1 MVDIAIGR
9 EQPSGIER
17 NKKSL
22 ATELIISPSFS
33 LYVRKRTI
41 SSIYQGF
48 EEKFS
53 FLPQRSSVGVDNTR
67 RKSDRLGREERMR
80 KDSEPSPLS
89 YNRFQATRVYKSFGR
104 PPINL
109 GRPRLVRTCT
119 LLCPVPSTFSRPNS
133 RVPGRRNFPPSRQA
147 SGRRNKGSVGRETTS
162 SGRDIRAVLSP
173 RHQRIMIKKEEK
185 RRANFDHDGYDSWL
199 VSGGARGG
207 S

>member
-22 ATELIISPSFS
+22 ATELIISPSLS

-48 EEKFS
+48 EERFS

-133 RVPGRRNFPPSRQA
+133 RVPDDEISRQVGKPAVEGIKGA
-147 SGRRNKGSVGRETTS
+147 SEGKQLLLGEIFEPFYLHATRE
-162 SGRDIRAVLSP
+162 
-173 RHQRIMIKKEEK
+173 
-185 RRANFDHDGYDSWL
+185 
-199 VSGGARGG
+199 
-207 S
+207 

>member
-1 MVDIAIGR
+1 
-9 EQPSGIER
+9 
-17 NKKSL
+17 
-22 ATELIISPSFS
+22 
-33 LYVRKRTI
+33 
-41 SSIYQGF
+41 
-48 EEKFS
+48 
-53 FLPQRSSVGVDNTR
+53 
-67 RKSDRLGREERMR
+67 MR

-162 SGRDIRAVLSP
+162 SERDIRAVLSP

-185 RRANFDHDGYDSWL
+185 RRANFGHDGYDSWL

-207 S
+207 VENREPVQDTRAGFYDLLRDKLDSLTVTLVHYLSAQRR

>member
-1 MVDIAIGR
+1 
-9 EQPSGIER
+9 
-17 NKKSL
+17 
-22 ATELIISPSFS
+22 
-33 LYVRKRTI
+33 
-41 SSIYQGF
+41 
-48 EEKFS
+48 
-53 FLPQRSSVGVDNTR
+53 
-67 RKSDRLGREERMR
+67 MR
-80 KDSEPSPLS
+80 KDSELSPLS

-185 RRANFDHDGYDSWL
+185 RRANFGHDGYDSWL
-199 VSGGARGG
+199 VSGGARGELKIG
-207 S
+207 SPCRIPVPDFTIFCAINSIV

>member
-1 MVDIAIGR
+1 M
-9 EQPSGIER
+9 
-17 NKKSL
+17 
-22 ATELIISPSFS
+22 
-33 LYVRKRTI
+33 
-41 SSIYQGF
+41 
-48 EEKFS
+48 
-53 FLPQRSSVGVDNTR
+53 GVDNTR

-147 SGRRNKGSVGRETTS
+147 NDRRNKGSVGRETTS
-162 SGRDIRAVLSP
+162 SERDIRAVLSP

-185 RRANFDHDGYDSWL
+185 RRANFGHDGYDSWL
-199 VSGGARGG
+199 VSGGAREG